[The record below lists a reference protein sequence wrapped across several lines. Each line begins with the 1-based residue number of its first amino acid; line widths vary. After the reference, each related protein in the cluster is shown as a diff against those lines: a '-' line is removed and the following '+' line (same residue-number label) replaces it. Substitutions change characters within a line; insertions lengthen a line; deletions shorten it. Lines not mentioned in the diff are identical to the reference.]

1 MGGSNPAPKARDLTN
16 LSDEDFEIT
25 IGDFGECRIFSSDKD
40 EFCTRNRGTDC
51 IKSPEMLQLTI
62 HTRKD
67 HDKYD
72 RRKQVGTNRL
82 SDIWSV
88 GCLFYELCTGEFLL
102 YDPDFAHFLLRV
114 VQHQQELITK
124 EKLDKIDN
132 NQYIKDFLKFILIR
146 DQRLRPTIDKVIKRF
161 ELIHAIV
168 CNLSE
173 SDHPHER
180 GSLQGQHAL
189 LNNGGFPQLPASM
202 VIKSNTELHECLMK
216 ASAITQ
222 ADRLARSQGD
232 GAPVERQQLVRI
244 LESVFMSSA

>member
-1 MGGSNPAPKARDLTN
+1 M
-16 LSDEDFEIT
+16 
-25 IGDFGECRIFSSDKD
+25 
-40 EFCTRNRGTDC
+40 
-51 IKSPEMLQLTI
+51 TI

-102 YDPDFAHFLLRV
+102 NDPDFAYFFVRV
-114 VQHQQELITK
+114 VSHQQELITK
-124 EKLDKIDN
+124 EKLEKIDN

-161 ELIHAIV
+161 ELIHAIM

-173 SDHPHER
+173 ADLPHER
-180 GSLQGQHAL
+180 SHAL
-189 LNNGGFPQLPASM
+189 DHHHLYSSGGFPHLPASM
-202 VIKSNTELHECLMK
+202 VIKSNTELQECLQK
-216 ASAITQ
+216 ASKIT
-222 ADRLARSQGD
+222 
-232 GAPVERQQLVRI
+232 
-244 LESVFMSSA
+244 